1 MDGIG
6 DGQKADWVTII
17 MFNGLSPQFNCFLC
31 SRAHNWYHLMAANSI
46 QGDGQKKVSIYTWTT
61 IKTTRKPFKLCS
73 SIWSRV
79 GLSSPKT

>member
-31 SRAHNWYHLMAANSI
+31 SRAHNWYNLMAANSI
-46 QGDGQKKVSIYTWTT
+46 QGDGQKKVFYLHMDYNQDNA
-61 IKTTRKPFKLCS
+61 KTPQ
-73 SIWSRV
+73 
-79 GLSSPKT
+79 